1 VIRLLV
7 SKIDPAKLDAA
18 RACART
24 EAHGFMM
31 FSQADPCYQLLFARH
46 RMPEV
51 DGVEGERRRLKAGG
65 CCGSP
70 SVDDGS

>member
-7 SKIDPAKLDAA
+7 STIDPKKLEAA
-18 RACART
+18 RAIAT
-24 EAHGFMM
+24 KEADGFLL
-31 FSQADPCYQLLFARH
+31 FQNHSREYQLLFARH
-46 RMPEV
+46 PMPEV
-51 DGVEGERRRLKAGG
+51 DGVEEERRRLKAGG